1 MLIKKN
7 KNLTQWNCSN
17 FPVAGKTPNYLGNV
31 NDPSVQKRHER
42 ELGRTR
48 RTLSGKVENPD
59 IYAREIEITERK
71 KNEDLKD
78 TLVDVTLLTGFFYVI
93 GKLIGKK

>member
-1 MLIKKN
+1 MNTNNFKKLHQSN
-7 KNLTQWNCSN
+7 WSN
-17 FPVAGKTPNYLGNV
+17 FPVTGTTSNYLGNV

-59 IYAREIEITERK
+59 VYAKEIEITERK

-78 TLVDVTLLTGFFYVI
+78 TIIGTALIALVGWVA
-93 GKLIGKK
+93 GKYIDKK

>member
-1 MLIKKN
+1 MLQKNFKKLEQSN
-7 KNLTQWNCSN
+7 WSN
-17 FPVAGKTPNYLGNV
+17 FPVTGTTSNYLGNV

-59 IYAREIEITERK
+59 VYAREIEITERK
-71 KNEDLKD
+71 KNEDQKD
-78 TLVDVTLLTGFFYVI
+78 TIIDLALIALFGWVA
-93 GKLIGKK
+93 GKCIDKK

>member
-42 ELGRTR
+42 ELGKTR

-59 IYAREIEITERK
+59 VYAREIEITERK

-78 TLVDVTLLTGFFYVI
+78 TLIDTAIIAVVGWLA
-93 GKLIGKK
+93 GKYIDKK